1 MYLWS
6 LHSMK
11 RDSLVLIVFLLIVS
25 AGNAISSSSDVT
37 QAETARNAN
46 RIQVPFIENK
56 GHIENKEVIFFAST
70 FGGYGTIYIEKNG
83 TIIYNFP
90 YKAKQEIVIK
100 ETFTEKNIKLTPLEP
115 PSPAVI
121 EMFKKR
127 MDIKEDIS
135 NYYRI
140 SWGEIYEEINLEV
153 TVYQDTVEKLLTV
166 LPGGNPENIKIA
178 IKGVTGLKV
187 EENGKLELITELG
200 SGKFNEPFAYQVIGD
215 EHKAVEASYRIH
227 KGPAYGFKVGKY
239 DKNKPLMIRF

>member
-1 MYLWS
+1 
-6 LHSMK
+6 MK
-11 RDSLVLIVFLLIVS
+11 RASLVLIVFFLIVS
-25 AGNAISSSSDVT
+25 AGEAIASSSDLP
-37 QAETARNAN
+37 QAEMVRNAN
-46 RIQVPFIENK
+46 RVQVPFIENK
-56 GHIENKEVIFFAST
+56 GHIANKEVIFFAST
-70 FGGYGTIYIEKNG
+70 FGGMGTIYIEKNG

-90 YKAKQEIVIK
+90 YAAKEEIVIK
-100 ETFTEKNIKLTPLEP
+100 ESFTEKDITLTPLEP

-140 SWGEIYEEINLEV
+140 SWGEIYKAINLEV
-153 TVYQDTVEKLLTV
+153 TVYMDTLEKLLTV

-200 SGKFNEPFAYQVIGD
+200 SGKFNEPFAYQVSGD
-215 EHKAVEASYRIH
+215 EHKAVEVSYGIH
-227 KGPAYGFKVGKY
+227 KGTAYGFKVGKY